1 MEHKLT
7 KQQIELL
14 NNLDGDSEQQSLN
27 AIENLRDCGGEFA
40 VEPLMDKFFS
50 TTSDEIKNKI
60 GKLIVDI
67 KSSTAGDIIGK
78 NILKYENK
86 EKLNMFLK
94 YLWESSL
101 NFNDLQ
107 PFIKLLF
114 SEDIQTAIESSTI
127 IEENLHKINEEN
139 KDLCLK
145 YLKEHS
151 VKDNFQKNII
161 EMVKECFEI

>member
-1 MEHKLT
+1 MEQKLT

-14 NNLDGDSEQQSLN
+14 KNLDSDSEQQSLK
-27 AIENLRDCGGEFA
+27 AIEDLRNCGGEFA

-50 TTSDEIKNKI
+50 TTSDEIKTKI

-67 KSSTAGDIIGK
+67 KSSTVGDIIGK

-86 EKLNMFLK
+86 DKLNIFLG

-101 NFNDLQ
+101 NFTDLQ
-107 PFIKLLF
+107 PFVKLLF
-114 SEDIQTAIESSTI
+114 SENIQTSIESSTI

-161 EMVKECFEI
+161 EMVKGCFEI